1 MAEALE
7 KYTKR
12 GIRNS
17 YISTIVGISLVLF
30 LIGIVFSGSMALS
43 SVQQQAKESI
53 QCDVFFKSE
62 IKDAD
67 IKQLEARIKPWKEIN
82 KVWFV
87 SSERAVEEFAG
98 EGSQDIQALF
108 EEENPLPPS
117 LCFNPKAQYATKK
130 GLKKIKEKLLRFF
143 PEMVDEVSYDASS
156 VEQINLGFKQ
166 FAIVFLSV
174 ALLLIVIAVAMI
186 NNTIRMALYSRR
198 FTIKTMQLVGATGSF
213 IRRPFLVQSIVNGI
227 ISAFIALLL
236 LVTVFYALNNVLETI
251 EITFSLMNLII
262 LTGSLLFMGV
272 FITFASTW
280 FALSKY
286 LRLKLD
292 KLY

>member
-30 LIGIVFSGSMALS
+30 LIGIVLSGSMALS
-43 SVQQQAKESI
+43 SIQQQAKESI
-53 QCDVFFKSE
+53 QCDIFFKSE

-67 IKQLEARIKPWKEIN
+67 IKQVQSQIQSWKEIN
-82 KVWFV
+82 NVWFV

-98 EGSQDIQALF
+98 EGSQDIKALF

-117 LCFNPKAQYATKK
+117 LCFNPSVGFATKN
-130 GLKKIKEKLLRFF
+130 GLKKIQQKLISSF
-143 PEMVDEVSYDASS
+143 PGVVDEVSYDASS
-156 VEQINLGFKQ
+156 VERINLGFKQ

-213 IRRPFLVQSIVNGI
+213 IRRPFLVQSIGNGI

-236 LVTVFYALNNVLETI
+236 LVTVFYALNNILETI
-251 EITFSLMNLII
+251 EITFSLINLII

-280 FALSKY
+280 FALGKY

>member
-30 LIGIVFSGSMALS
+30 LIGIVLSGSMALS
-43 SVQQQAKESI
+43 SIQQQTKESI
-53 QCDVFFKSE
+53 QCDIFFKSE
-62 IKDAD
+62 VKDAD
-67 IKQLEARIKPWKEIN
+67 IKQLQSSIKPWKEIN

-87 SSERAVEEFAG
+87 SSERAIEEFAG
-98 EGSQDIQALF
+98 DGSEDIQALF

-117 LCFNPKAQYATKK
+117 LCFNPAAPYATKK
-130 GLKKIKEKLLRFF
+130 GLKRIQEKLLKSF
-143 PEMVDEVSYDASS
+143 PDLVDEVSYDSSS
-156 VEQINLGFKQ
+156 VERINLGFKQ
-166 FAIVFLSV
+166 FALVFLSV
-174 ALLLIVIAVAMI
+174 AILLIVIAVAMI
-186 NNTIRMALYSRR
+186 NNTIRMELYSRR
-198 FTIKTMQLVGATGSF
+198 FTIKTMQLVGATGPF
-213 IRRPFLVQSIVNGI
+213 IRRPFLVQSIKNGL

-236 LVTVFYALNNVLETI
+236 LVTVFYALNNTLETI
-251 EITFSLMNLII
+251 EITFSLLNLII

>member
-1 MAEALE
+1 
-7 KYTKR
+7 
-12 GIRNS
+12 
-17 YISTIVGISLVLF
+17 
-30 LIGIVFSGSMALS
+30 
-43 SVQQQAKESI
+43 
-53 QCDVFFKSE
+53 
-62 IKDAD
+62 
-67 IKQLEARIKPWKEIN
+67 
-82 KVWFV
+82 
-87 SSERAVEEFAG
+87 
-98 EGSQDIQALF
+98 
-108 EEENPLPPS
+108 
-117 LCFNPKAQYATKK
+117 
-130 GLKKIKEKLLRFF
+130 
-143 PEMVDEVSYDASS
+143 MVDEVSYDASS

-213 IRRPFLVQSIVNGI
+213 IRRPFLVQSIGNGI